1 VWSRLTAKSM
11 PNIQVHVMVIVWSRD
26 LLSSTD
32 SGRPAQASGVPTIS
46 IVPKTSY
53 STHQIM
59 ADGVHVLAQHPP
71 AGECLETGIDTM
83 S

>member
-1 VWSRLTAKSM
+1 MWSRLTAKSM

-46 IVPKTSY
+46 IVPRQVT
-53 STHQIM
+53 
-59 ADGVHVLAQHPP
+59 PP
-71 AGECLETGIDTM
+71 TKSWQTVFTF
-83 S
+83 